1 MTLRLWTLSALLIAA
16 LPVVTA
22 STPPGAPSDFPE
34 HLSARAINVGIPERV
49 RSGAVDL
56 VIVRWASVAESAAL
70 MTAFRAHGADGLL
83 DMLRDTPR
91 VGYIRTPDS
100 WSYDLRFAWDEPM
113 ANGGRRIILA
123 TDHRLSLWDDM
134 RRRELGYWFSLIE
147 IHLGADGVG
156 EGKIALTTRVRAAD
170 GANSIDLAE
179 YDNEAVRLEGV
190 KVDPWFD

>member
-1 MTLRLWTLSALLIAA
+1 MTLRPLIMSALLIAA
-16 LPVVTA
+16 LPLVAAT
-22 STPPGAPSDFPE
+22 TPRRAPSDFPE
-34 HLSARAINVGIPERV
+34 HLSGRAINVGIPERV
-49 RSGAVDL
+49 RSGAVDI
-56 VIVRWASVAESAAL
+56 VIVRWASVAESAAI

-83 DMLRDTPR
+83 DILSDSPR

-100 WSYDLRFAWDEPM
+100 WSYALRFAWDEPT

-123 TDHRLSLWDDM
+123 TDHRLSLWDEM

-156 EGKIALTTRVRAAD
+156 EGKMALTTRVRAVD
-170 GANSIDLAE
+170 GARSIDLAE

-190 KVDPWFD
+190 QVDPWFD